1 MADEKF
7 SYSYSAKQ
15 QAEVKKIRE
24 KYTAPSET
32 EDKMSQ
38 LRRLDASASKPGMIA
53 GWTLGIIGALLLG
66 VGMSCTMVW
75 SDKWFVPGIA
85 IGVAG
90 IIAVALAPV
99 VYRRMTKKRREKL
112 APEIMKLSDELLQ
125 K

>member
-7 SYSYSAKQ
+7 SYSYLAKQ

-24 KYTAPSET
+24 KYAAPSET

-38 LRRLDASASKPGMIA
+38 LRRLDASASKPGMIV

-75 SDKWFVPGIA
+75 SDEWFVPGIA

>member
-7 SYSYSAKQ
+7 SYSYWAKQ

-24 KYTAPSET
+24 RDTAPSET